1 MPEHVIEANHCQP
14 IEQDE
19 DDEGLPSDGL
29 AANARQS
36 RPLIMDPPICDEQE
50 WHRF

>member
-1 MPEHVIEANHCQP
+1 MLEDLTEGNHWQRLHQQ
-14 IEQDE
+14 ER
-19 DDEGLPSDGL
+19 DEGLPSDGP
-29 AANARQS
+29 AKNTKQV

>member
-1 MPEHVIEANHCQP
+1 MPEDEIETDHWQR

-19 DDEGLPSDGL
+19 DEGLASYGL
-29 AANARQS
+29 AANTKQS
-36 RPLIMDPPICDEQE
+36 RALVIDPPICDEQE